1 MPLLLVTPAAEPL
14 VGRWRAEHDWAAR
27 HGIPA
32 HVTIRLPFL
41 PPEQWRDPS
50 IALLLEG
57 LLPVDATLS
66 RLEDR
71 PGALVILAEPDDQL
85 RAMTEAVSAQWP
97 ELAPHKGD
105 RPDFAYHVTV
115 VRTEDRVVRAAAADA
130 IAPQLPLQVVGSE
143 VWAAQGSA
151 EAGVVHAVL
160 ATTRKT

>member
-1 MPLLLVTPAAEPL
+1 MPLLLVTPAADPL
-14 VGRWRAEHDWAAR
+14 VGRWRAEHDWAAQ

-41 PPEQWRDPS
+41 PRVQWRDPS
-50 IALLLEG
+50 IALLLERF
-57 LLPVDATLS
+57 LPVDVTLS

-97 ELAPHKGD
+97 DLAPHKGN

-115 VRTEDRVVRAAAADA
+115 VRTEDRAVRAAAADA
-130 IAPQLPLQVVGSE
+130 IAPQLPLRVVGSE
-143 VWAAQGSA
+143 VWAAEGFA
-151 EAGVVHAVL
+151 EDGVVHAVL
-160 ATTRKT
+160 ATTPTN